1 MGAVFKKEFK
11 AMFTQP
17 IGCVVLAVLFAY
29 SGFNFFMYNLVSG
42 SMTLVNVFSGLFTV
56 SLLAIPFL
64 TMRLF
69 SDEKRQRTDQA
80 LLTAPVSLTG
90 IVLGKFFA
98 ALAMYAIGIGI
109 TLVYMLVIAAN
120 ASSSPD
126 WLVYAGN
133 YFGIILVGGLMISIG
148 LLVSS
153 LTESQVIAAV
163 GTLAISLIIMMLD
176 NLQYLFYAHEWLV
189 KTVQFLS
196 VSTRYNSFTL
206 GVINYDDVIFFL
218 SMQALFLFLTVRVLD
233 RKRWN

>member
-17 IGCVVLAVLFAY
+17 VGYVVLAVLFAY

-42 SMTLVNVFSGLFTV
+42 FGTLVHVFSGLFTV

-90 IVLGKFFA
+90 IVMGKYFA
-98 ALAMYAIGIGI
+98 ALAMYAVGISI
-109 TLVYMLVIAAN
+109 NIVYMIIIATQIQ
-120 ASSSPD
+120 PD
-126 WLVYAGN
+126 WMVFAGN
-133 YFGIILVGGLMISIG
+133 YFGILLVGGLMISIG

-153 LTESQVIAAV
+153 LTESQVIAAI
-163 GTLAISLIIMMLD
+163 GTLAISLVIMMLD
-176 NLQYLFYAHEWLV
+176 NLQYLFYSHEWLV

>member
-1 MGAVFKKEFK
+1 
-11 AMFTQP
+11 MFTQP
-17 IGCVVLAVLFAY
+17 VGYVVLAVLFAY

-42 SMTLVNVFSGLFTV
+42 YGSLVYVFSSLFTV

-90 IVLGKFFA
+90 IVMGKYFA
-98 ALAMYAIGIGI
+98 ALAMYAIGISI
-109 TLVYMLVIAAN
+109 TLVYMVVIAVKIQ
-120 ASSSPD
+120 PD
-126 WLVYAGN
+126 WMVFVGN
-133 YFGIILVGGLMISIG
+133 YFGILLVGGLMISIG

-153 LTESQVIAAV
+153 LTESQVIAAI
-163 GTLAISLIIMMLD
+163 GTLAVSLVIILLD
-176 NLQYLFYAHEWLV
+176 NLQYLFYNSEWLV